1 MTEERKQEL
10 KQLLSE
16 AMPSVILEAP
26 DQYEPISVEKY
37 RECAKAFRK
46 SYRPDLSYI
55 LLYYRPNI
63 QEERVKSKLFNF
75 IKEELADYI
84 LQNESAE
91 PPWTYSICPAKIAI
105 RGGAIFACPL
115 DSLLEKLLEI
125 SIASS
130 TDKAISAFD
139 KGTRETS
146 GAFQKIILLEGP
158 IYDPFLQ
165 SEIED
170 KREIRV
176 SDGIRLVQFSLNPS
190 ELPPYLFDQKFSIV
204 LSSAGPSVFRQKIVL
219 IIDHTVSPLFSKPS
233 TDNKNQFEIKTKSTE
248 FPNFDVEKFCQAF
261 SLVSNYP
268 VEPVLQ
274 WSYIDQDELFNP
286 QRVTTEFL
294 NLVTPKENSGL
305 TTIDEARIKKI
316 KDRYKELLN
325 LPSGVAEK
333 LQIPINRWIKSKT
346 EDNPVDKMID
356 LGIALE
362 SLYLSGT
369 ESKNEIRFRFSLHAA
384 WHLGEGKEH
393 REGLMKKFKAIYD
406 WRSVVVHTG
415 ELPKKG
421 RRNQK
426 RSHTQEEV
434 REFIRNAQDLCRDS
448 IMKILEDGEFPDWN
462 NLILG

>member
-1 MTEERKQEL
+1 MTEKRKQEL
-10 KQLLSE
+10 RQLLQE
-16 AMPSVILEAP
+16 AMPNVVIEVP
-26 DQYEPISVEKY
+26 EQYKPISVEKY

-63 QEERVKSKLFNF
+63 QEEEVKSKLFNF

-139 KGTRETS
+139 KCTRETS

-325 LPSGVAEK
+325 LPSDVAEK

-362 SLYLSGT
+362 SLYVPGKVPGKRRYISRNLQNNASRYLG
-369 ESKNEIRFRFSLHAA
+369 KDKADQEILRTR
-384 WHLGEGKEH
+384 
-393 REGLMKKFKAIYD
+393 FKAIYEYRCD
-406 WRSVVVHTG
+406 AVH
-415 ELPKKG
+415 KG
-421 RRNQK
+421 QLD
-426 RSHTQEEV
+426 EEV
-434 REFIRNAQDLCRDS
+434 EVDRKIIPISEFITAAQDLCRQS
-448 IMKILEDGEFPDWN
+448 IMKILEDGEFPDWD